1 MTTPLF
7 QEALIEAQKLREA
20 ATAEAQNAVLKAV
33 SPLIKKMIDQEISG
47 VILEQ
52 QDDTVTVDPAQAASA
67 DMPPPAPAAP
77 SPDAGSVAPL
87 DATVQPPVSSDP
99 SAPAVSAAAP
109 PIVAPAASQVLGK
122 IETGPTGEQ
131 QIVIPVDSL
140 FQSTAAPAVTDTTA
154 AAPPLPTDP
163 AGAAPPPA
171 ATDPMAAAPAVPGAP
186 PAEEPSSITAPT
198 GLAEIYSAVDKFLGE
213 QAQQA
218 PGLPVVA
225 PAPVPVQ
232 PTAQPAIAAAP
243 APAAA
248 PAEPVAPAAPAP
260 VAAVPNAAAAA
271 PAPAVPQQPAMV
283 MEYAEF
289 KQKLVSLE
297 EGASKAFKVDGPTAS
312 MLKDKLNS
320 DVFSLLENLT
330 KLRENGV
337 VSPRLYA
344 LNESRL
350 GLVYENLQ
358 IAYSYSR
365 NPLSVKGKDMK
376 KKTGSLKDFAKALF
390 EGAEGFEKEVGKVT
404 LPAEMSPS
412 VTGDHAQKVS
422 GNPDGVTAESEPV
435 DFDHKA
441 DPGPQEKA
449 LMEQLEEE
457 ISSLMAEMSGDDD
470 VELTAEC
477 GDMGGDDDVVLEMDE
492 AELVAEARK
501 AQKRLKAF
509 RALREQEELAGGME
523 DMDAMGSVDGLGA
536 GDGEM
541 APGDDSLSLTLDL
554 DGVSGEDVDNVNVAL
569 DGDDLEVE
577 MGEEGSEGAPVV
589 PPASV
594 GGAADAMDAGDD
606 DMAGMSL
613 AEVRKLVREQLEEM
627 GMVEEEAPVEEEMV
641 VENKMLRSQLDET
654 RLLTARSIYLNKL
667 FVRDDLS
674 GAQKRKIVKYLD
686 SARTLAEAKNVYNSI
701 VKVLDGKGKKSA
713 AAKPIQEGKQPM
725 TETVA
730 SQPSVPSFDT
740 SRWQVLA
747 GMKKTAK

>member
-67 DMPPPAPAAP
+67 DMPPPAPPAP

-154 AAPPLPTDP
+154 AAPPMPTDP
-163 AGAAPPPA
+163 LAPAAPA
-171 ATDPMAAAPAVPGAP
+171 ADPMAAAPAVPGAP

-213 QAQQA
+213 QQAPQPAAQPV

-225 PAPVPVQ
+225 PASPPVQ

-243 APAAA
+243 APAVA
-248 PAEPVAPAAPAP
+248 PGEPVAPATPAP

-271 PAPAVPQQPAMV
+271 PVPAVPQQPAMV

-297 EGASKAFKVDGPTAS
+297 EGASKAFKADGPTAS

-509 RALREQEELAGGME
+509 RALREHEELDSGME

-536 GDGEM
+536 GDEA

-569 DGDDLEVE
+569 DGDDLEIE
-577 MGEEGSEGAPVV
+577 MGEEGSEAPEA
-589 PPASV
+589 PAAV
-594 GGAADAMDAGDD
+594 GGIGGAMDAGDD

-627 GMVEEEAPVEEEMV
+627 GMVEEEAPVEEEVV
-641 VENKMLRSQLDET
+641 VENKILRSQLDET

-701 VKVLDGKGKKSA
+701 VKVLDGKGKKSG
-713 AAKPIQEGKQPM
+713 AAKLQEGKQPM